1 MNAHSRTDMASSRTF
16 SLENELLSTLMK
28 LKLDCLFEDL
38 AMWFSLRKTTTSRI
52 FTAWLMLLYKK
63 IRDSAQLP
71 NWPRK
76 EQVMMTMPQSFIDPY
91 LSSRVIDCTE
101 FAIEV
106 SSDPDAQ
113 RVTWWTYKNRN
124 TLEALVGIIP
134 SGVIYFCRRCTVDL
148 YQTEESHHRVAFYRN
163 SKKETASWLTKAS
176 QSMTFWTRWVR
187 S

>member
-1 MNAHSRTDMASSRTF
+1 
-16 SLENELLSTLMK
+16 
-28 LKLDCLFEDL
+28 
-38 AMWFSLRKTTTSRI
+38 
-52 FTAWLMLLYKK
+52 MLLYKK

-91 LSSRVIDCTE
+91 LSTRVIDCTE

-106 SSDPDAQ
+106 SSDPDAK
-113 RVTWWTYKNRN
+113 RVTCWTYKNRN

-134 SGVIYFCRRCTVDL
+134 SGVYFCRRCTVDL

-187 S
+187 SWIFHHLSVLTNIVCWVVGEKAAHRISAHPCWACHGKNRD